1 MLSVG
6 RSSTLYFISIHIYF
20 LTKTLVI
27 FLILSLFT
35 QLLFNKNPRF
45 ELEWGTSYKLMIGS
59 YLVINFLS
67 FYIIIKEWH
76 KRLIPHSFPFVSPVY
91 FIQIVR
97 LLITNYWKLCL
108 YLRQRIMC
116 TAQLFNSIFKYPFV
130 RSLYM
135 ITVSYIRA
143 RFLNACTCIL
153 TIRLVI
159 TKDKEVLI
167 Y

>member
-1 MLSVG
+1 MGGHQLFV
-6 RSSTLYFISIHIYF
+6 SSQFISIF
-20 LTKTLVI
+20 LIKTFGI
-27 FLILSLFT
+27 FLILSSFT
-35 QLLFNKNPRF
+35 QLLFNINSSF

-67 FYIIIKEWH
+67 FYIIIKGWH

-97 LLITNYWKLCL
+97 LLITNYWELCL
-108 YLRQRIMC
+108 YPRQRTLY
-116 TAQLFNSIFKYPFV
+116 TAQLFNSILKYPFV
-130 RSLYM
+130 HSLYM
-135 ITVSYIRA
+135 ITVSYRSA
-143 RFLNACTCIL
+143 RFLNAYIL
-153 TIRLVI
+153 RIRLVI